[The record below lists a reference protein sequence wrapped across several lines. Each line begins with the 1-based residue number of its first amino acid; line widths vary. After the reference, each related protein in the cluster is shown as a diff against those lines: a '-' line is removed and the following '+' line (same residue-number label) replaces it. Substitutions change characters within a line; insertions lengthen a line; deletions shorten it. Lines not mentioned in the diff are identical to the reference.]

1 MMTTSPNKA
10 ISAPDENLR
19 RLLSLRA
26 LNISGQLT
34 AILTAI
40 YYLGL
45 DLPIK
50 PLVFIFI
57 GLMAWSLLSLLL
69 LKKTPSLT
77 DTRFFVQLIVD
88 VFALTAILYFTGG
101 ATNPFAWF
109 LLVPQSIASTL
120 LSRAHV
126 WLMALLTSL
135 SYTLL
140 VFYYQPLV
148 YVDHPMDMGAG
159 GHFAE
164 HIIGMW
170 IGFVLSTFLLAYFV
184 AGMAESLRKRNE
196 LLSQMQE
203 RMFRDERL
211 VALGTL
217 ATGAAHELGTPL
229 GTMSVVAHELKLE
242 LEQEGNQSASQ
253 MLTIINGQI
262 KRCKEVLSSITETA
276 TTEKFDAGQL
286 LPVVEYIEKV
296 IAQWRISN
304 LNVNLIEVVS
314 GKGAGPKLIS
324 DIALT
329 RALINILDNAAQV
342 SPHYVRLTINWNND
356 NINLMIEDEGKG
368 MDEVQL
374 IQLGK
379 HMMTSKDDGL
389 GIGIYITQATLE
401 RLGGDIKW
409 ENRQPKGVRVAIHL
423 PLIK

>member
-1 MMTTSPNKA
+1 
-10 ISAPDENLR
+10 
-19 RLLSLRA
+19 
-26 LNISGQLT
+26 
-34 AILTAI
+34 
-40 YYLGL
+40 
-45 DLPIK
+45 
-50 PLVFIFI
+50 
-57 GLMAWSLLSLLL
+57 
-69 LKKTPSLT
+69 
-77 DTRFFVQLIVD
+77 
-88 VFALTAILYFTGG
+88 
-101 ATNPFAWF
+101 
-109 LLVPQSIASTL
+109 
-120 LSRAHV
+120 
-126 WLMALLTSL
+126 
-135 SYTLL
+135 
-140 VFYYQPLV
+140 
-148 YVDHPMDMGAG
+148 MDMGAG

-184 AGMAESLRKRNE
+184 AGMAESLRKRNG

-286 LPVVEYIEKV
+286 LPVVDYIEKV

-356 NINLMIEDEGKG
+356 NINLMIEDEG
-368 MDEVQL
+368 
-374 IQLGK
+374 
-379 HMMTSKDDGL
+379 
-389 GIGIYITQATLE
+389 TQATLE